1 MTVEYRFVLADFR
14 CIGPGGAPR
23 LYEAGRS
30 YPMPPAFA
38 HAAAKRG
45 LVAKAKPR
53 AWVSPG
59 FGRRAEV
66 RTEADV
72 TGAGAELEA
81 LERHAQDTLSA
92 APDA

>member
-1 MTVEYRFVLADFR
+1 MTAEYRFVIADFR

-30 YPMPPAFA
+30 YPMPAAVA

-45 LVAKAKPR
+45 LVAKVKPP
-53 AWVSPG
+53 AWVSPS

-66 RTEADV
+66 LTEADV
-72 TGAGAELEA
+72 AGAGAELEA
-81 LERHAQDTLSA
+81 LERHATEDVEAVRSR
-92 APDA
+92 